1 MYYALCVSCSR
12 TTYEIRL
19 RGLLTPAIAA
29 AAGRKEANLVKPSK
43 RRVYAGRRLS
53 SSLELPD
60 PLLIENKT
68 EAPA

>member
-19 RGLLTPAIAA
+19 RGLLTPATAA

-53 SSLELPD
+53 STELPD